1 MNFDPLPQTDSLPTI
16 DQEAS
21 ASLSNDPILA
31 DFDQVPSTL
40 LAPSTPE
47 TSMLEPS
54 SSQDDQK
61 VGKDVIR
68 HS

>member
-16 DQEAS
+16 DHEAS